1 MANIAVS
8 SGGRKSADKPR
19 DPNQTNGRHM
29 CKKRRREGS
38 QHGELDKTTPPQIS
52 DQRDPDEMLSAT
64 TMEKRA
70 TLLVSVGPRQR

>member
-29 CKKRRREGS
+29 CKKRRRGALRTKEGRRDCRD
-38 QHGELDKTTPPQIS
+38 QPKERRFPTWGARQDDTAI
-52 DQRDPDEMLSAT
+52 DQR
-64 TMEKRA
+64 
-70 TLLVSVGPRQR
+70 PRRS